1 MTPDRNN
8 LLAAWSI
15 SRNPLLE
22 GPAAFRE
29 GSSSPREL
37 PLKALFFPSHSSP
50 QHSLP
55 REKKVRVVIA
65 WRSRALLLKQALSSK
80 PKRSAFGKTWL

>member
-37 PLKALFFPSHSSP
+37 PLKAFFFPSHSSP
-50 QHSLP
+50 QHALPAKREEGEGSYSL
-55 REKKVRVVIA
+55 EKQSLVVEAGIV
-65 WRSRALLLKQALSSK
+65 KQ
-80 PKRSAFGKTWL
+80 T